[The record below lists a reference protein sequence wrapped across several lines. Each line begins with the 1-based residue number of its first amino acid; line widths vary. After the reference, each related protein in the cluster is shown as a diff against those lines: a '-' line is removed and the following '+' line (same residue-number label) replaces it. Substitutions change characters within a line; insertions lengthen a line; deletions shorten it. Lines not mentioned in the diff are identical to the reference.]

1 MSELPRYIR
10 DGVHLSTMEIE
21 IIIMSICA
29 ECSSIKIAER
39 VIYTRLTEFEI
50 SLRKNTLN
58 DYEHETY
65 LDWREVVDYFKVHK
79 LSFERQFFKK
89 KKIW

>member
-10 DGVHLSTMEIE
+10 DGVHLSMLEIE

-29 ECSSIKIAER
+29 ECGSIKGAER

-50 SLRKNTLN
+50 GLSNKSLN
-58 DYEHETY
+58 DYEYQTY
-65 LDWREVVDYFKVHK
+65 LDWVEVVNYFKVHK
-79 LSFERQFFKK
+79 LSFARQFFKK